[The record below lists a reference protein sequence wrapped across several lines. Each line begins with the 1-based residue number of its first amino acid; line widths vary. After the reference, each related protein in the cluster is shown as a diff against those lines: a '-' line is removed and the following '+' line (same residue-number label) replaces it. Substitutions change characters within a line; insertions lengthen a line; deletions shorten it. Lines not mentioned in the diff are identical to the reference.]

1 MAQRFDTDGGTAF
14 NAPLVLVDENNE
26 ILATLDPAGFE
37 GNVTFKDD
45 VVIEGELEV
54 QTGPVVIDGADS
66 LPAAADDQSGGTADT
81 TDWEL
86 VAVGATDAADESGPI
101 NDNFATIAEILNR
114 LLDRIQ

>member
-14 NAPLVLVDENNE
+14 NAPLVLVDEKNE
-26 ILATLDPAGFE
+26 VLAVLDPAGIE

-54 QTGPVVIDGADS
+54 ETGPVVIDGADP
-66 LPAAADDQSGGTADT
+66 LPAAADDQTGGTADT

-86 VAVGATDAADESGPI
+86 AAVGDTSGGDESGPI